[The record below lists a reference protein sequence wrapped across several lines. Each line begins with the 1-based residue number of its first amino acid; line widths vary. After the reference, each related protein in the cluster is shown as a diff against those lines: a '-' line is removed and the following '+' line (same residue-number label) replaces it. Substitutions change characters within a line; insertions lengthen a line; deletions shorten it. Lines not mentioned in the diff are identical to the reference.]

1 MTGMSSQLGINFML
15 VINRQGK
22 TRMSRWYYPYSL
34 SERTSLIREINN
46 LVLTRSP
53 RSPSVFDYRNLK
65 IIYRR
70 YASLYF
76 IFART
81 VSTDNGGGECQG
93 LNDLLLLEW
102 IHRFVESLNSY
113 FDNVCELDLIFN
125 YAKSFAI
132 WDEMVVGGSLI
143 ETSSRL
149 IVNNMLAIDDRI
161 KRESKKY

>member
-1 MTGMSSQLGINFML
+1 
-15 VINRQGK
+15 
-22 TRMSRWYYPYSL
+22 
-34 SERTSLIREINN
+34 

-53 RSPSVFDYRNLK
+53 RSPSIFDYRDLK

-76 IFART
+76 IFARSN
-81 VSTDNGGGECQG
+81 VDNNTNSGG

-102 IHRFVESLNSY
+102 IHRFVETLNSY
-113 FDNVCELDLIFN
+113 FGNVCELDLIFN
-125 YAKSFAI
+125 YSKSFAI
-132 WDEMVVGGSLI
+132 WDEMVVGGNLV

-149 IVNNMLAIDDRI
+149 IVNNMYAIDDRV

>member
-1 MTGMSSQLGINFML
+1 MSSQLGIDFML

-22 TRMSRWYYPYSL
+22 TRMSRWYSTYSL
-34 SERTSLIREINN
+34 TERTSLIKEINN

-53 RSPSVFDYRNLK
+53 RSPSVFDYRDLK

-76 IFART
+76 IFAR
-81 VSTDNGGGECQG
+81 SIGDNGDDGG

-102 IHRFVESLNSY
+102 IHRFVETLNSY
-113 FDNVCELDLIFN
+113 FGNVCELDLIFN

-132 WDEMVVGGSLI
+132 WDEMVVGGSLV
-143 ETSSRL
+143 ETSTRL
-149 IVNNMLAIDDRI
+149 VVNNMIAIDDRV